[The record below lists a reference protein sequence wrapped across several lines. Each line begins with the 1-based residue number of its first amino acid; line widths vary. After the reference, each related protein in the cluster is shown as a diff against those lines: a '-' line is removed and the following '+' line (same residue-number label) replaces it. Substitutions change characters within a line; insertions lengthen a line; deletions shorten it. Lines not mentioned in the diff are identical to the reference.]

1 MAVADGVGPQG
12 KGRQLAGALFMG
24 SVLWGAN
31 FWGIALLLVII
42 TGMHYWLESTP
53 YEAFHHI
60 PVTLYLL
67 PLAWTTLWK
76 GWRGTLSA
84 GLVSLLVTVPSL
96 LMNHSEGLTWLAE
109 IALLLV
115 TALAAG
121 VITWRVGEESRLH
134 LLAQRLDSRLVATE
148 SRYQELFQAA
158 GDPIILFTASGQIQ
172 EANRAFGLLVGQPLE
187 AVRGEK
193 LRDLFPAEDAQVL
206 LRLFELGKRSEEVE
220 QLRLRALRSDGSQV
234 PVMASCVMVAE
245 DVSTTPTV
253 QAILRDTSFQEQR
266 EQTLR
271 SLVQLI
277 TQAQEEERRRIAQE
291 LHDDTL
297 QGVTLLLQG
306 VDRLLEQNAVPP
318 DMRPRLES
326 QRELAANMAASLRRF
341 SRDLRPS
348 MLDELGLVPALQW
361 LTGDMRARTGLEH
374 SFEVQGE
381 PKRLDSIV
389 EVTLFRV
396 VQEAIRNVEK
406 HAQATSVKVLLMFE
420 PEEVCARIEDDGRGF
435 APPKDLHFAVAQG
448 KLGLVGLYERAS
460 RLDGTL
466 SITSE
471 PGKGTVVDVHVPL
484 ALKAQSGDTR
494 P

>member
-1 MAVADGVGPQG
+1 MAVAEGDGSQRKGGPVGGVGFLGFVP
-12 KGRQLAGALFMG
+12 
-24 SVLWGAN
+24 WGMN
-31 FWGIALLLVII
+31 LWGIALLLLVI
-42 TGMHYWLESTP
+42 TGMHYWVEATP

-60 PVTLYLL
+60 PVTFYLI
-67 PLAWTTLWK
+67 PLVWATLWK

-96 LMNHSEGLTWLAE
+96 IMNHSEGLEWLVE
-109 IALLLV
+109 TVLLLM

-121 VITWRVGEESRLH
+121 VITWRVSEETRLH
-134 LLAQRLDSRLVATE
+134 LLAQRLDLRLVATV
-148 SRYQELFQAA
+148 SQYQELFQAA

-193 LRDLFPAEDAQVL
+193 LRDLFPPEDAQAL
-206 LRLFELGKRSEEVE
+206 LRLFELRNSSEEVE
-220 QLRLRALRSDGSQV
+220 QLRLKALRSDGALV

-245 DVSTTPTV
+245 AVSTSPTV

-306 VDRLLEQNAVPP
+306 VDRLLEQNAMPP
-318 DMRPRLES
+318 EVRPRLER
-326 QRELAANMAASLRRF
+326 QRELAANIAASLRRF

-361 LTGDMRARTGLEH
+361 LIEDMQARTGLEH
-374 SFEVQGE
+374 SFEVQGD
-381 PKRLDSIV
+381 PRRLDSTV

-435 APPKDLHFAVAQG
+435 VPPKDLHFAVAQG

-466 SITSE
+466 SITSD
-471 PGKGTVVDVHVPL
+471 PGKGTIVDVHVPL
-484 ALKAQSGDTR
+484 ALRSPSANMR

>member
-1 MAVADGVGPQG
+1 MAVADGDAPQG
-12 KGRQLAGALFMG
+12 KRRQLAGAPFMV
-24 SVLWGAN
+24 SLPWGLN

-42 TGMHYWLESTP
+42 TGMHYWVESTP

-67 PLAWTTLWK
+67 PLAWATLWK

-84 GLVSLLVTVPSL
+84 GLVTFLVTVPSL

-121 VITWRVGEESRLH
+121 VITWRAGEETRLH
-134 LLAQRLDSRLVATE
+134 SLAQRLDSRLVATE
-148 SRYQELFQAA
+148 SRYQELFQVA

-172 EANRAFGLLVGQPLE
+172 EANRAFGLLVGRPLE

-193 LRDLFPAEDAQVL
+193 LRNLFPSEDAQAL
-206 LRLFELGKRSEEVE
+206 LRLFELRQRSEEVD

-234 PVMASCVMVAE
+234 PVMASCVMLAE
-245 DVSTTPTV
+245 AVSTSPTV

-306 VDRLLEQNAVPP
+306 LDRLLEQNAVPP
-318 DMRPRLES
+318 DLRPRLER
-326 QRELAANMAASLRRF
+326 QRELTVNMADSLRRF

-348 MLDELGLVPALQW
+348 MLDDLGLVPALQW
-361 LTGDMRARTGLEH
+361 LIEDMQARTGLEH

-381 PKRLDSIV
+381 PRRLDSTV

-406 HAQATSVKVLLMFE
+406 HAHATGVKVMLVFE
-420 PEEVCARIEDDGRGF
+420 SEGVCARIEDDGRGF
-435 APPKDLHFAVAQG
+435 VPPRDLHLAVAQG

-471 PGKGTVVDVHVPL
+471 PGKGTVVEVHVPR
-484 ALKAQSGDTR
+484 ALEAPSVDIR

>member
-1 MAVADGVGPQG
+1 MAIVDGNDLQDERRPLTGT
-12 KGRQLAGALFMG
+12 LFMV
-24 SVLWGAN
+24 SVPWGVN
-31 FWGIALLLVII
+31 FWGIALLLAGI
-42 TGMHYWLESTP
+42 TAMHYWVETTP
-53 YEAFHHI
+53 FHSFHHI
-60 PVTLYLL
+60 PVTLYLI
-67 PLAWTTLWK
+67 PTVWATLWK
-76 GWRGTLSA
+76 GGRGTLIA
-84 GLVSLLVTVPSL
+84 GLAGLGVTVPSL
-96 LMNHSEGLTWLAE
+96 IMNHSESLEWLVE
-109 IALLLV
+109 TLLLLI

-121 VITWRVGEESRLH
+121 VITWRVREESRLH
-134 LLAQRLDSRLVATE
+134 SLAQRLDSRLVATE

-172 EANRAFGLLVGQPLE
+172 EANRAFGVLVGQPLE

-206 LRLFELGKRSEEVE
+206 LRLFELGKRSEGVE

-297 QGVTLLLQG
+297 QGVTLLIQG

-361 LTGDMRARTGLEH
+361 LIGDMQARTGLEH

-381 PKRLDSIV
+381 PKRLDSTV

-435 APPKDLHFAVAQG
+435 VPPKDLHFAVAQG

-484 ALKAQSGDTR
+484 TLKAPSADR
-494 P
+494 RL